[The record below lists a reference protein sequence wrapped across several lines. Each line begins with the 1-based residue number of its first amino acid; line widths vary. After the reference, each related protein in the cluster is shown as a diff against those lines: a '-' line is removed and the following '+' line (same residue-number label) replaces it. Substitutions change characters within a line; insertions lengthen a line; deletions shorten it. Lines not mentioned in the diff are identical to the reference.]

1 MDTPPLPRRKTIRLQ
16 NYDYSQ
22 NGAYFVTICTAHKRP
37 LFGVVRRGDPCG
49 RPPVPVYA
57 ELSEI
62 GRIVESYLTEIP
74 SHYPDVHLA
83 SYVIMPDH
91 IHMILVL
98 TQNQPERAGQC
109 PAPTE
114 ESDLSCRRGGTPG
127 PPATTEKPAP
137 PRRRGGTPGPPAL
150 PKIINAFKSLTT
162 RKAGCSLWQRG
173 YYEHILRNQ
182 QDFDEA
188 AGYITGNPVRRL
200 KQEGFCEEENRHWG
214 GHSHCLAGGRRP
226 VVHPASEFLGGYRP

>member
-22 NGAYFVTICTAHKRP
+22 NGAYFVTICTAERKP

-127 PPATTEKPAP
+127 PPATTEKPDP
-137 PRRRGGTPGPPAL
+137 SCRRGGTPGPPAL

-188 AGYITGNPVRRL
+188 AGYMAGNPFRRL
-200 KQEGFCEEENRHWG
+200 ERGGF
-214 GHSHCLAGGRRP
+214 L
-226 VVHPASEFLGGYRP
+226 

>member
-1 MDTPPLPRRKTIRLQ
+1 MDTPPLPHRKTIRLQ

-37 LFGVVRRGDPCG
+37 LFGVVRRGDPFG
-49 RPPVPVYA
+49 RPPVPAYV
-57 ELSEI
+57 ELSET

-98 TQNQPERAGQC
+98 AQNQPQRAGQC

-114 ESDLSCRRGGTPG
+114 ESDLSRRRGGTPG

-137 PRRRGGTPGPPAL
+137 PCRRGGTPGPPATTEKTAPPCRRGGTPGPPAL

-162 RKAGCSLWQRG
+162 RKAGTSLWQRG

-182 QDFDEA
+182 QDFNEA
-188 AGYITGNPVRRL
+188 AGYIAGNPVRRMER
-200 KQEGFCEEENRHWG
+200 EGF
-214 GHSHCLAGGRRP
+214 L
-226 VVHPASEFLGGYRP
+226 

>member
-127 PPATTEKPAP
+127 PPATTEKPVP
-137 PRRRGGTPGPPAL
+137 PCRRGGTPGPPAL

-188 AGYITGNPVRRL
+188 AGYIAGHPFRRL
-200 KQEGFCEEENRHWG
+200 EREGCG
-214 GHSHCLAGGRRP
+214 
-226 VVHPASEFLGGYRP
+226 

>member
-137 PRRRGGTPGPPAL
+137 PCRRGGTPGPPAL

-182 QDFDEA
+182 QDFDET
-188 AGYITGNPVRRL
+188 AGYIAGNPFRRL
-200 KQEGFCEEENRHWG
+200 EREGF
-214 GHSHCLAGGRRP
+214 L
-226 VVHPASEFLGGYRP
+226 

>member
-1 MDTPPLPRRKTIRLQ
+1 MDTPPLPHRKTIRLQ

-22 NGAYFVTICTAHKRP
+22 NGAYFVTICTAERKP

-62 GRIVESYLTEIP
+62 GRIVESYLTEIS

-127 PPATTEKPAP
+127 PPATTEKPVP
-137 PRRRGGTPGPPAL
+137 PCRRGGTPGPPAL

-162 RKAGCSLWQRG
+162 RKAGISLWQRG

-188 AGYITGNPVRRL
+188 AGYIAGNPVRRL
-200 KQEGFCEEENRHWG
+200 EREGFW
-214 GHSHCLAGGRRP
+214 
-226 VVHPASEFLGGYRP
+226 

>member
-1 MDTPPLPRRKTIRLQ
+1 MDTPPLPGRKTIRLQ

-22 NGAYFVTICTAHKRP
+22 NCAYFVTICTAHKRP

-127 PPATTEKPAP
+127 PPATTEKPVP
-137 PRRRGGTPGPPAL
+137 PCRRGGTPGPPAL

-188 AGYITGNPVRRL
+188 AGYIAGNPVRRL
-200 KQEGFCEEENRHWG
+200 EREGF
-214 GHSHCLAGGRRP
+214 L
-226 VVHPASEFLGGYRP
+226 

>member
-1 MDTPPLPRRKTIRLQ
+1 MDIPPLPRRKTIRLQ

-22 NGAYFVTICTAHKRP
+22 NGAYFVTICTAYKRP
-37 LFGVVRRGDPCG
+37 LFGVVRRGDPFG
-49 RPPVPVYA
+49 RPPVPAYV
-57 ELSEI
+57 ELSET

-98 TQNQPERAGQC
+98 TQNQPQRAGQC

-114 ESDLSCRRGGTPG
+114 ESDLSRRRGGTPGPPATTEKTAPPCRRGGTPG
-127 PPATTEKPAP
+127 PPATTEKTAP
-137 PRRRGGTPGPPAL
+137 PCRRGGTPGPPAL

-162 RKAGCSLWQRG
+162 RKAGTSLWQRG

-188 AGYITGNPVRRL
+188 AGYIQGNPARRMER
-200 KQEGFCEEENRHWG
+200 EGF
-214 GHSHCLAGGRRP
+214 L
-226 VVHPASEFLGGYRP
+226 

>member
-91 IHMILVL
+91 IHMILVRTK
-98 TQNQPERAGQC
+98 TQSQRAGQC

-200 KQEGFCEEENRHWG
+200 EREGFG
-214 GHSHCLAGGRRP
+214 
-226 VVHPASEFLGGYRP
+226 

>member
-1 MDTPPLPRRKTIRLQ
+1 MDIPPLPRRKTIRLQ

-37 LFGVVRRGDPCG
+37 LFGVVRRGDPFG
-49 RPPVPVYA
+49 RPPVPAYV
-57 ELSEI
+57 ELSET

-83 SYVIMPDH
+83 SYVIIPDH

-98 TQNQPERAGQC
+98 TQNQPQRAGQC

-137 PRRRGGTPGPPAL
+137 PCRRGGTPGPPAL

-162 RKAGCSLWQRG
+162 RKAGTSLWQRG

-188 AGYITGNPVRRL
+188 AGYIAGNPVRRMER
-200 KQEGFCEEENRHWG
+200 EGF
-214 GHSHCLAGGRRP
+214 L
-226 VVHPASEFLGGYRP
+226 

>member
-127 PPATTEKPAP
+127 PPATTEKPVP
-137 PRRRGGTPGPPAL
+137 PCRRGGTPGPPAL

-188 AGYITGNPVRRL
+188 AGYIAGNPVRRL
-200 KQEGFCEEENRHWG
+200 ERGGF
-214 GHSHCLAGGRRP
+214 L
-226 VVHPASEFLGGYRP
+226 

>member
-1 MDTPPLPRRKTIRLQ
+1 MDIPPLPRRKTIRLQ

-22 NGAYFVTICTAHKRP
+22 NGAYFVTICTAYKRP
-37 LFGVVRRGDPCG
+37 LFGVVRRGDPFG
-49 RPPVPVYA
+49 RPPVPAYV
-57 ELSEI
+57 ELSET

-98 TQNQPERAGQC
+98 TQTQSQWAGQC

-127 PPATTEKPAP
+127 PPATIEKPAP
-137 PRRRGGTPGPPAL
+137 PCRRGGTPGPPAL

-162 RKAGCSLWQRG
+162 RKAGTSLWQRG

-188 AGYITGNPVRRL
+188 AGYIAGNPVRRMER
-200 KQEGFCEEENRHWG
+200 EGF
-214 GHSHCLAGGRRP
+214 L
-226 VVHPASEFLGGYRP
+226 

>member
-127 PPATTEKPAP
+127 PPATTEKPVP
-137 PRRRGGTPGPPAL
+137 PCRRGGTPGPPATAEKPVPPCRRGGTPGPPAL

-188 AGYITGNPVRRL
+188 AGYIAGNPFRRL
-200 KQEGFCEEENRHWG
+200 ERGGF
-214 GHSHCLAGGRRP
+214 L
-226 VVHPASEFLGGYRP
+226 

>member
-1 MDTPPLPRRKTIRLQ
+1 MDIPPLPRRKTIRLQ

-98 TQNQPERAGQC
+98 TQTQSQWAGQC

-127 PPATTEKPAP
+127 PPATTEKPVP
-137 PRRRGGTPGPPAL
+137 PCRRGGTPGPPAL

-188 AGYITGNPVRRL
+188 AGYIAGNPVRRMER
-200 KQEGFCEEENRHWG
+200 EGF
-214 GHSHCLAGGRRP
+214 L
-226 VVHPASEFLGGYRP
+226 

>member
-1 MDTPPLPRRKTIRLQ
+1 MDIPPLPRRKTIRLQ

-37 LFGVVRRGDPCG
+37 LFGVVRRGDPFG
-49 RPPVPVYA
+49 RPPVPAYV
-57 ELSEI
+57 ELSET
-62 GRIVESYLTEIP
+62 GRIVESYLTEIS

-98 TQNQPERAGQC
+98 TQNQPQRAGQC

-114 ESDLSCRRGGTPG
+114 ESDLSRRRGGTPGPPATTEKPAPPCRRGGTPG

-137 PRRRGGTPGPPAL
+137 PCRRGGTPGPPAL

-162 RKAGCSLWQRG
+162 RKAGISLWQRG

-182 QDFDEA
+182 QDFNEA
-188 AGYITGNPVRRL
+188 AGYIAGNPVRRMER
-200 KQEGFCEEENRHWG
+200 EGF
-214 GHSHCLAGGRRP
+214 L
-226 VVHPASEFLGGYRP
+226 

>member
-49 RPPVPVYA
+49 RPPGPAYV
-57 ELSEI
+57 ELSEL

-98 TQNQPERAGQC
+98 TQNQPQRAGQC

-114 ESDLSCRRGGTPG
+114 ESDLSC
-127 PPATTEKPAP
+127 
-137 PRRRGGTPGPPAL
+137 RRGGTPGPPAL

-162 RKAGCSLWQRG
+162 RKAGTSLWQRG

-188 AGYITGNPVRRL
+188 AGYIAGNPVRRL

-214 GHSHCLAGGRRP
+214 GHSHCPAGGRRS

>member
-127 PPATTEKPAP
+127 PPATTEKPVP
-137 PRRRGGTPGPPAL
+137 PCRRGGTPGPPATAEKPVPPCRRGGTPGPPAL

-188 AGYITGNPVRRL
+188 AGYIAGNPVRRL
-200 KQEGFCEEENRHWG
+200 EREGFW
-214 GHSHCLAGGRRP
+214 
-226 VVHPASEFLGGYRP
+226 

>member
-22 NGAYFVTICTAHKRP
+22 NGAYFVTICTAHKLP

-127 PPATTEKPAP
+127 PPATTEKPVP
-137 PRRRGGTPGPPAL
+137 PCRRGGTPGPPAL

-162 RKAGCSLWQRG
+162 RKAGTSLWQRG

-188 AGYITGNPVRRL
+188 AGYIAGNPVRRL
-200 KQEGFCEEENRHWG
+200 EREGFW
-214 GHSHCLAGGRRP
+214 
-226 VVHPASEFLGGYRP
+226 

>member
-127 PPATTEKPAP
+127 PPATTEKPVP
-137 PRRRGGTPGPPAL
+137 PCRRGGTPGPPAL

-162 RKAGCSLWQRG
+162 RKAGISLWQRG

-182 QDFDEA
+182 QDFDES
-188 AGYITGNPVRRL
+188 AGYIAGNPVRRL
-200 KQEGFCEEENRHWG
+200 EREGF
-214 GHSHCLAGGRRP
+214 L
-226 VVHPASEFLGGYRP
+226 

>member
-114 ESDLSCRRGGTPG
+114 ESDLSCCRGGTPG
-127 PPATTEKPAP
+127 PPAVEASAALRPSACYFTTTFSS
-137 PRRRGGTPGPPAL
+137 PRRSFRSCTRAGW
-150 PKIINAFKSLTT
+150 IIQRVPT
-162 RKAGCSLWQRG
+162 R
-173 YYEHILRNQ
+173 
-182 QDFDEA
+182 
-188 AGYITGNPVRRL
+188 
-200 KQEGFCEEENRHWG
+200 
-214 GHSHCLAGGRRP
+214 
-226 VVHPASEFLGGYRP
+226 FLQSSK

>member
-127 PPATTEKPAP
+127 PPATTEKPVP
-137 PRRRGGTPGPPAL
+137 PCRRGGTPGPPAL

-188 AGYITGNPVRRL
+188 AGYIAGNPFRRL
-200 KQEGFCEEENRHWG
+200 ERGGF
-214 GHSHCLAGGRRP
+214 L
-226 VVHPASEFLGGYRP
+226 

>member
-49 RPPVPVYA
+49 RPPVPVYV

-127 PPATTEKPAP
+127 PPA
-137 PRRRGGTPGPPAL
+137 L

-188 AGYITGNPVRRL
+188 AGYIAGNPVRRL
-200 KQEGFCEEENRHWG
+200 ERGGF
-214 GHSHCLAGGRRP
+214 L
-226 VVHPASEFLGGYRP
+226 

>member
-1 MDTPPLPRRKTIRLQ
+1 MDIPPLPRRKTIRLQ
-16 NYDYSQ
+16 NCDYSQ
-22 NGAYFVTICTAHKRP
+22 NGAYFVTICTAYKRP
-37 LFGVVRRGDPCG
+37 LFGVVRRGDPFG
-49 RPPVPVYA
+49 RPPVPAYV
-57 ELSEI
+57 ELSET

-98 TQNQPERAGQC
+98 TQNQPQRAGQC

-137 PRRRGGTPGPPAL
+137 PCRRGGTPGPPAL

-162 RKAGCSLWQRG
+162 RKAGTSLWQRG

-188 AGYITGNPVRRL
+188 AGYIAGNPVRRL
-200 KQEGFCEEENRHWG
+200 EREGF
-214 GHSHCLAGGRRP
+214 L
-226 VVHPASEFLGGYRP
+226 

>member
-1 MDTPPLPRRKTIRLQ
+1 MDTPPLPHRKTIRLQ

-127 PPATTEKPAP
+127 PPATTEKPVP
-137 PRRRGGTPGPPAL
+137 PCRRGGTPGPPAL
-150 PKIINAFKSLTT
+150 PKIINAVKSLTT
-162 RKAGCSLWQRG
+162 RKAGISLWQRG
-173 YYEHILRNQ
+173 SYEHILRNQ

-188 AGYITGNPVRRL
+188 AGYIAGNPVRRL
-200 KQEGFCEEENRHWG
+200 EREGF
-214 GHSHCLAGGRRP
+214 L
-226 VVHPASEFLGGYRP
+226 

>member
-49 RPPVPVYA
+49 RPPVPVYV

-127 PPATTEKPAP
+127 PPATTEKPVP
-137 PRRRGGTPGPPAL
+137 PCRRGGTPGPPAL

-188 AGYITGNPVRRL
+188 AGYIAGNPVRRL
-200 KQEGFCEEENRHWG
+200 ERGGF
-214 GHSHCLAGGRRP
+214 L
-226 VVHPASEFLGGYRP
+226 

>member
-1 MDTPPLPRRKTIRLQ
+1 MDTPPLPHRKTIRLQ

-127 PPATTEKPAP
+127 PPATTEKPVP
-137 PRRRGGTPGPPAL
+137 PCRRGGTPGPPAL

-188 AGYITGNPVRRL
+188 AGYIAGNPVRRL
-200 KQEGFCEEENRHWG
+200 EREGF
-214 GHSHCLAGGRRP
+214 L
-226 VVHPASEFLGGYRP
+226 

>member
-127 PPATTEKPAP
+127 PPATTEKPVP
-137 PRRRGGTPGPPAL
+137 PCRRGGTPGPPATTEKPVPPCRRGGTPGPPAL

-162 RKAGCSLWQRG
+162 RKAGISLWQRG

-200 KQEGFCEEENRHWG
+200 ERGGF
-214 GHSHCLAGGRRP
+214 L
-226 VVHPASEFLGGYRP
+226 

>member
-1 MDTPPLPRRKTIRLQ
+1 MDIPPLPRRKTIRLQ

-22 NGAYFVTICTAHKRP
+22 NGAYFVTICTAHKLP

-127 PPATTEKPAP
+127 PPATTEKPVP
-137 PRRRGGTPGPPAL
+137 PCRRGGTPGPPAL

-162 RKAGCSLWQRG
+162 RKAGISLWQRD

-188 AGYITGNPVRRL
+188 AGYIAGNPVRRL
-200 KQEGFCEEENRHWG
+200 EREGF
-214 GHSHCLAGGRRP
+214 L
-226 VVHPASEFLGGYRP
+226 

>member
-1 MDTPPLPRRKTIRLQ
+1 MDTPPLPHRKTIRLQ

-127 PPATTEKPAP
+127 PPATTEKPVP
-137 PRRRGGTPGPPAL
+137 PCRRGGTPGPPAL

-173 YYEHILRNQ
+173 YYEHTLRNQ

-188 AGYITGNPVRRL
+188 AGYIAGNPVRRL
-200 KQEGFCEEENRHWG
+200 EREGFG
-214 GHSHCLAGGRRP
+214 
-226 VVHPASEFLGGYRP
+226 

>member
-22 NGAYFVTICTAHKRP
+22 NGAYFVTICTAHKLP

-98 TQNQPERAGQC
+98 TQNQPQRAGQC

-137 PRRRGGTPGPPAL
+137 PCRRGGTPGPPAL

-162 RKAGCSLWQRG
+162 RKAGTSLWQRG

-188 AGYITGNPVRRL
+188 AGYIAGNPVRRMER
-200 KQEGFCEEENRHWG
+200 EGF
-214 GHSHCLAGGRRP
+214 L
-226 VVHPASEFLGGYRP
+226 

>member
-127 PPATTEKPAP
+127 PPATTEKPVP
-137 PRRRGGTPGPPAL
+137 SCRRGGTPGPPAL

-188 AGYITGNPVRRL
+188 AGYIAGNPFRRL
-200 KQEGFCEEENRHWG
+200 ERGGF
-214 GHSHCLAGGRRP
+214 L
-226 VVHPASEFLGGYRP
+226 

>member
-1 MDTPPLPRRKTIRLQ
+1 MDIPPLPRRKTIRLQ

-22 NGAYFVTICTAHKRP
+22 AGAYFVTICTAYKRP

-49 RPPVPVYA
+49 RPPVPVYV
-57 ELSEI
+57 ELSET

-98 TQNQPERAGQC
+98 TQNQPQRAGQC

-114 ESDLSCRRGGTPG
+114 ESDLSRRRGGTPGPPATTEKPAPPCRRGGTPG

-137 PRRRGGTPGPPAL
+137 PCRRGGTPGPPAL

-162 RKAGCSLWQRG
+162 RKAGISLWQRG

-188 AGYITGNPVRRL
+188 AGYIAGNPVRRMER
-200 KQEGFCEEENRHWG
+200 EGF
-214 GHSHCLAGGRRP
+214 L
-226 VVHPASEFLGGYRP
+226 

>member
-16 NYDYSQ
+16 NCDYSQ

-37 LFGVVRRGDPCG
+37 LFGVVRRGDPFG
-49 RPPVPVYA
+49 RPPVPAYV
-57 ELSEI
+57 ELSET

-98 TQNQPERAGQC
+98 TQTQSQWAGQC

-127 PPATTEKPAP
+127 PPATIEKPAP
-137 PRRRGGTPGPPAL
+137 PCRRGGTPGPPAL

-162 RKAGCSLWQRG
+162 RKAGTSLWQRG

-188 AGYITGNPVRRL
+188 AGYIAGNPVRRMER
-200 KQEGFCEEENRHWG
+200 EGF
-214 GHSHCLAGGRRP
+214 L
-226 VVHPASEFLGGYRP
+226 